1 MNTVKTL
8 DAVQAEAVHG
18 SGAYAPAPLTLVRG
32 QGARVWDEAG
42 RSYLDFGTGIGV
54 AALGHAHPAL
64 TRAVSEAAQ
73 TLMTCVNGYYHN
85 DVRARLLGALAG
97 IAPPG
102 LNRAF
107 LCNSGTEA
115 VEGALKLARLHT
127 GRAKFVAAAHGFH
140 GRTFGALSATWK
152 PSYRD
157 PFAPLLPEVVH
168 VPFNDVAALEAAV
181 DGATAAVVLE
191 TVQGEAG
198 IHPATPEFLETARRA
213 CDAQG
218 ALLVLDE
225 VQCGTGRTGRWWA
238 CERYGVVPDALCA
251 AKALGGGVPVGA
263 VCFRD
268 ALVFDK
274 GQHGSTYGGN
284 PLACRAAL
292 AVIEAIQSDNLL
304 DHISDLGAHF
314 LDRLRALQAERPEQV
329 REARG
334 VGLMLA
340 VELRQK
346 AGPAL
351 KRLLERGV
359 LAVTSGAT
367 TLRFL
372 PPYIATRDEVDEAVD
387 ALAAA
392 LG

>member
-1 MNTVKTL
+1 MSTAKTL
-8 DAVQAEAVHG
+8 DAIQAETVHG
-18 SGAYAPAPLTLVRG
+18 SGAYAPAPFTLVRG
-32 QGARVWDEAG
+32 QGARVWDDAG
-42 RSYLDFGTGIGV
+42 RGYLDFGTGIGV

-64 TRAVSEAAQ
+64 SRAVTEAAQ
-73 TLMTCVNGYYHN
+73 TLMTCVNGYYHS
-85 DVRARLLGALAG
+85 DVRARLLGTLAQ

-102 LNRAF
+102 LNRTF

-115 VEGALKLARLHT
+115 VEAALKLARLHT
-127 GRAKFVAAAHGFH
+127 GRVKFVAAAHAFH

-152 PSYRD
+152 PQYRD
-157 PFAPLLPEVVH
+157 PFAPLLLEVAH
-168 VPFNDVAALEAAV
+168 VPFNDAPALERAV
-181 DGATAAVVLE
+181 DGQVAAVVLE

-198 IHPATPEFLETARRA
+198 IHPATPEFLETAQRVCHA
-213 CDAQG
+213 HG

-225 VQCGTGRTGRWWA
+225 VQCGMGRTGRWFA
-238 CERYGVVPDALCA
+238 CERYGVVPDVICM

-263 VCFRD
+263 ASFRD
-268 ALVFDK
+268 GLAFDK
-274 GQHGSTYGGN
+274 SQHGSTYGGN

-292 AVIEAIQSDNLL
+292 AVIETIQSEGLL
-304 DHISDLGAHF
+304 AHVAEVGAYF
-314 LDRLRALQAERPEQV
+314 LERLRALQAAYPTQV

-340 VELRQK
+340 LELRQK

-351 KRLLERGV
+351 KRLMERGV

-372 PPYIATRDEVDEAVD
+372 PPYIATRDEVDEAV
-387 ALAAA
+387 AA
-392 LG
+392 LEAVLG